1 MFTSTYYTHQECS
14 VLAKKK
20 KKEKNLAISQ
30 EEANF
35 LSIVCAGVKEI
46 LNVIRV
52 CNEGLCVNYSEDTK
66 NSRTFIKKNFERC
79 YLGNFQ
85 KITATKEKIFQ
96 AMRSDLQSEN
106 CID

>member
-1 MFTSTYYTHQECS
+1 METPFISKIFLCLRDSYNKSDKTHHNEKLCVHTTYYTHQECS

-20 KKEKNLAISQ
+20 KKKNLAISQ

-52 CNEGLCVNYSEDTK
+52 CNEGLCVNYS
-66 NSRTFIKKNFERC
+66 
-79 YLGNFQ
+79 
-85 KITATKEKIFQ
+85 
-96 AMRSDLQSEN
+96 
-106 CID
+106 

>member
-1 MFTSTYYTHQECS
+1 MCS
-14 VLAKKK
+14 HPHIIHNKSVQFLQKK

-52 CNEGLCVNYSEDTK
+52 CNEGLCVNYS
-66 NSRTFIKKNFERC
+66 
-79 YLGNFQ
+79 
-85 KITATKEKIFQ
+85 
-96 AMRSDLQSEN
+96 
-106 CID
+106 